1 MKKIITITI
10 LIGCLLLT
18 SCAVPVHTI
27 SFIDENGQ
35 VISEPV
41 FYGAQPYSD
50 GVFAVNLGGSVY
62 GKWGFVDLNNQFII
76 DFEYDQVLPFFEGF
90 APVYKD
96 DDNPDWYFI
105 DKQGNHAFD
114 GQFFYDAGVFSE
126 GLAAVRSSEGD
137 SYGKWGYINTSGEYV
152 IEPQFGEAGTFNEG
166 IASVRIGAGESGIAG
181 YINKEGEIIIEPQF
195 AYCGIFSEG
204 LAPVKKTFNRDTGDW
219 GYINTK
225 GEVVLDF
232 IYSYARIFKNGL
244 APVIIGDPSDELF
257 RYIDTKGNTIIE
269 PQFYDAF
276 PFYEGKAAIKRN
288 IADNEGWGYIDLSGK
303 LIIGGNFASA
313 SDFSNGYAAIGII
326 ILRK

>member
-1 MKKIITITI
+1 MKKFSIII
-10 LIGCLLLT
+10 LLICILQLT

-27 SFIDENGQ
+27 SFINSDGQ

-62 GKWGFVDLNNQFII
+62 GKWGYVDLNNQFII

-90 APVYKD
+90 APVYKEA
-96 DDNPDWYFI
+96 DNKDWYYI
-105 DKQGNHAFD
+105 DKQGNHAF
-114 GQFFYDAGVFSE
+114 GGKYFYEANIFSE
-126 GLAAVRSSEGD
+126 GLAAVRSSESD
-137 SYGKWGYINTSGEYV
+137 TYGKWGYINTSGEYV

-181 YINKEGEIIIEPQF
+181 YIDKQGEIIIEPKY
-195 AYCGIFSEG
+195 AYCGIFSQG
-204 LAPVKKTFNRDTGDW
+204 LAPVKKTFNTDTADW

-232 IYSYARIFKNGL
+232 IYGYARSFKNGL
-244 APVIIGDPSDELF
+244 APVIIGDPSKELF
-257 RYIDTKGNTIIE
+257 RYIDILGNTIIDA
-269 PQFYDAF
+269 QFYDAF
-276 PFYEGKAAIKRN
+276 PFYEEKAAVKR
-288 IADNEGWGYIDLSGK
+288 IVADYDGWGYIDLSGK
-303 LIIGGNFASA
+303 LIIGGEFASC
-313 SDFSNGYAAIGII
+313 SDFSNGYAAIGNI